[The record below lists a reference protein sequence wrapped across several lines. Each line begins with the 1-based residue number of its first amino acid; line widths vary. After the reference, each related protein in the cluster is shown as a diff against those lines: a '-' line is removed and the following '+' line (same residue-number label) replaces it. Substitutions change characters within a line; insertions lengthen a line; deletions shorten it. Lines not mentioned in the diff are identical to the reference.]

1 MFSLFSIY
9 VNDISAATKGPE
21 SKKPNG
27 SQIIRIGMGIYRKI
41 AVLASFNVLVSQELR
56 RRHEKT
62 RLYYAARKKITKIS
76 FIPLQSLPKF
86 AWTWTEDFISFP
98 EKVNLVPNIE
108 PWLQEDEKCH

>member
-9 VNDISAATKGPE
+9 INDTSAATKGPE

-41 AVLASFNVLVSQELR
+41 AVLASFNVLVSQVLR

-62 RLYYAARKKITKIS
+62 RLYYAARKKSPNFPSFHSNRSQSSLEYGPKIL
-76 FIPLQSLPKF
+76 FPSLKRS
-86 AWTWTEDFISFP
+86 I
-98 EKVNLVPNIE
+98 
-108 PWLQEDEKCH
+108 